1 MREQAAIAVSLISA
15 APPAASPV
23 SEVSRITIE
32 SRFGPLHYDPA
43 KTVTLPKGLLGFV
56 DYREFILAEIP
67 NREPSR
73 FKLLQCT
80 TDASLS
86 LIVLPLLDS
95 GDIIKLADREDACH
109 LLGLALDQV
118 VFLLVVTIRHMA
130 DSVQLSVNARAPLII
145 DSERQIGYQHVLSNS
160 KYEVR
165 HTLD

>member
-1 MREQAAIAVSLISA
+1 MAGSA
-15 APPAASPV
+15 FFPRPKASPPPTV
-23 SEVSRITIE
+23 GQGAWVIAQVCREKELTPAQIKGHSRAREFVDARMRVAVI
-32 SRFGPLHYDPA
+32 LHRDRGWS
-43 KTVTLPKGLLGFV
+43 LPRIGWLLGGR
-56 DYREFILAEIP
+56 DPTTILHLVRKAENMGIY
-67 NREPSR
+67 
-73 FKLLQCT
+73 
-80 TDASLS
+80 
-86 LIVLPLLDS
+86 
-95 GDIIKLADREDACH
+95 DIIKLADREDACH